1 MHREFTPPHL
11 IAAAI
16 SLIAIFA
23 LGMGAYHFAF
33 SGANADSH
41 DSAGEVR
48 VATRSLDDGRVEVAV
63 QQRAADAD
71 WGARQLPDAR
81 FLPADPETGVWRVS
95 SGVPISV
102 AGASSPDSAA
112 SPVSVSDA
120 DSGPLFCLVSHG
132 VRSDY
137 FWRLLRGHAR
147 QAALDSDLNLRV
159 YSSPD
164 GEAQADA
171 IRRCSADG
179 AAVIAA
185 TLADPEAVG
194 GALRE
199 AKTNGARILTY
210 NSGAEFAAEVGSS
223 FHLAMDDPGVGT
235 LAGEEFVKRGV
246 SGDIGCL
253 VHEEANVGLEQ
264 RCEALADSYTGGD
277 VHVIRLAEGA
287 DAQAVGLALA
297 RRLTSRTEPRLEA
310 LLALNG
316 QTLNTAMATVT
327 QIHERGGRVVRLA
340 SVGQTP
346 ALFRHGEE
354 SLRRHLVFVTSTL
367 AATQGSLIVGA
378 MQMVNASVLG
388 SQLAASTINL
398 IGTPIVFQ
406 VAETPEATA
415 AVRESLRQL
424 EERLK
429 LGDIIDE

>member
-1 MHREFTPPHL
+1 MHRKLTPRA
-11 IAAAI
+11 IATAL

-33 SGANADSH
+33 PDANADS
-41 DSAGEVR
+41 DGSAGEVR

-81 FLPADPETGVWRVS
+81 FLPADVESGVWRVS
-95 SGVPISV
+95 SGVPIAGV
-102 AGASSPDSAA
+102 AAGPDSPDTAVSAE
-112 SPVSVSDA
+112 
-120 DSGPLFCLVSHG
+120 SGPLFCLVSHG

-137 FWRLLRGHAR
+137 FWRSLRGHAR
-147 QAALDSDLNLRV
+147 QAALESDLNLRV

-164 GEAQADA
+164 GEEQADA
-171 IRRCSADG
+171 IRRCADDG

-185 TLADPEAVG
+185 TLADPDAVG
-194 GALRE
+194 GALRD
-199 AKTNGARILTY
+199 AKADGARILTY
-210 NSGAEFAAEVGSS
+210 NSGAEFAAQIGSA
-223 FHLAMDDPGVGT
+223 FHIAMDDPGVGT

-253 VHEEANVGLEQ
+253 IHEEANVGLEQ
-264 RCEALADSYTGGD
+264 RCEALAESYSGGD
-277 VHVIRLAEGA
+277 VHVIRLPEGA
-287 DAQAVGLALA
+287 GAQAIGRALA
-297 RRLTSRTEPRLEA
+297 RRLTSADEPRLEA

-316 QTLNTAMATVT
+316 QTLNVAMATVS

-346 ALFRHGEE
+346 ALFQHGEE
-354 SLRRHLVFVTSTL
+354 ALRRHLVFVTSTL
-367 AATQGSLIVGA
+367 AGTQGSLIVGA
-378 MQMVNASVLG
+378 MQMIHNSVVG
-388 SQLAASTINL
+388 SQLTASTINL

-406 VAETPEATA
+406 VAATQEGTA
-415 AVRESLRQL
+415 AVRESLRRL
-424 EERLK
+424 DELLK